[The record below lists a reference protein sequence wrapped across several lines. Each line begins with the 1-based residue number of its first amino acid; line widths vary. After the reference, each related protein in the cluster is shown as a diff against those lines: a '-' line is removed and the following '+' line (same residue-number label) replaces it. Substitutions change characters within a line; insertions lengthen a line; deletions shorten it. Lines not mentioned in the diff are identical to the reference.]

1 MAVSKELEK
10 KLTQMFIVGL
20 PGTELDSESQDFL
33 QKFQPGGVIFFAYN
47 YENVA
52 LLSEMCGEIQR
63 VKDSLPFFVAVD
75 HEGGRVQR
83 FKKPFT
89 HFPEPVAIGEIGSP
103 KLAFLVAEVM
113 GRELSAVGV
122 NLNFHPL
129 CDIHTRL
136 SNPVIGKRSFGGS
149 EELVSRM
156 ASAMVRGFLASGMIS
171 CVKHFPGHGDTTV
184 DSHFDLPI
192 VKRSWEELK
201 SREIKPFV
209 KAVRSRVDMIMTA
222 HILNPLIDEQY
233 PATLSKKTVTELLR
247 KELRY
252 QRLVITD
259 DMQMQAIEKGYGA
272 EDAVRLAI
280 EAGCDVLLYR
290 DRERGRKAME
300 MALALLAKG
309 KISEA
314 RVEESYVRIIEAKA
328 KINPRTLPIDEAAKI
343 IGCDAHH
350 EILQMVLE
358 KRKPSG
364 KELDGAY

>member
-1 MAVSKELEK
+1 MRVSKELEK
-10 KLTQMFIVGL
+10 KLAQMFIVGL

-33 QKFQPGGVIFFAYN
+33 TEMQPGGVIFFGHN
-47 YENVA
+47 YESLA
-52 LLSEMCGEIQR
+52 LLSEMCSEIQR
-63 VKDSLPFFVAVD
+63 VKETLPFFVAVD

-89 HFPEPVAIGEIGSP
+89 HFPEPVTIGEIGSP

-113 GRELSAVGV
+113 ARELSAVGV

-129 CDIHTRL
+129 CDILTRP
-136 SNPVIGKRSFGGS
+136 SNPVIGKRSFGAD
-149 EELVSRM
+149 EELVSKM
-156 ASAMVRGFLASGMIS
+156 ASAMVRGFLAAGLIS

-192 VKRSWEELK
+192 VKRSWEDLK
-201 SREIKPFV
+201 EREIKPFV
-209 KAVRSRVDMIMTA
+209 KAIRSRVDVIMTA
-222 HILNPLIDEQY
+222 HILNPLIDEKY
-233 PATLSKKTVTELLR
+233 PATLSKKTITDLLR

-259 DMQMQAIEKGYGA
+259 DMQMKAIEKGYGA
-272 EDAVRLAI
+272 EEAVGLAI

-290 DRERGRKAME
+290 DRETGRKAM
-300 MALALLAKG
+300 MAALDLLARG

-314 RVEESYVRIIEAKA
+314 RVEESYARIVETKD
-328 KINPRTLPIDEAAKI
+328 KINPKALPIDEAAKI
-343 IGCDAHH
+343 VGCDAHY

-364 KELDGAY
+364 KELEGA